1 MAYPQW
7 IAAIALVG
15 CAGWS
20 DWRTRRIPNRLTLP
34 AILVGLSMNM
44 LLAGWAGLVSA
55 AAGAALMLVV
65 LLPLV
70 WLRALG
76 AGDWKLLGALG
87 ALLGPLP
94 ALWVLLATTL
104 IAGLMAVAQVIC
116 AKRVRA
122 TMKNLWGLVRGL
134 LVYGLAPH
142 PTIRLGNPR
151 QLTLPY
157 GVAVAGATVVCF
169 AVSLALG

>member
-7 IAAIALVG
+7 IAAIVLVG

-20 DWRTRRIPNRLTLP
+20 DWRTRRIPNRLTVP
-34 AILVGLSMNM
+34 ALVVGLGMNT

-55 AAGAALMLVV
+55 AAGATLMLTL

-70 WLRALG
+70 WLKALG

-87 ALLGPLP
+87 ALLGPQ
-94 ALWVLLATTL
+94 ATLWVLLATTL
-104 IAGLMAVAQVIC
+104 IAGLMAAAQVVR

-122 TMKNLWGLVRGL
+122 TAKNLWELVRGL
-134 LVYGLAPH
+134 FVYGLAPH

-151 QLTLPY
+151 QLSLPY
-157 GVAVAGATVVCF
+157 GVAVAGATMVCF
-169 AVSLALG
+169 AIAVMLG